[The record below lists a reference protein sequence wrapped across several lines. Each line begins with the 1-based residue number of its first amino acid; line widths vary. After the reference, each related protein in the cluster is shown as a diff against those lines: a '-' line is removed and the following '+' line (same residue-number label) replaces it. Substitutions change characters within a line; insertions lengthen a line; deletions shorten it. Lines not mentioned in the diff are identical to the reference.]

1 MAIIV
6 SCRCGRR
13 FAARANLA
21 GKTVNCPGCSQP
33 LTIPLPQAAA
43 TPKPAIDVACRC
55 GARFRAQSHL
65 WGQQFTCPRCGG
77 QVLVPDPLATPAIAE
92 VVPEDPVDVDE
103 DFSYA
108 VSEPVPRTVSTGL
121 PMRAVSNGAGG
132 GRQKRSMPESA
143 QMACGGLLGL
153 GILIVILVVGI
164 HSVSGPG
171 DIDAFGQTLS
181 VLSICLAAAA
191 IVSAVMI
198 WLRVP
203 VLGQVVGSLAAL
215 GALPAFPIGTLLS
228 VFILIKLMDRET
240 QAYLKG

>member
-1 MAIIV
+1 
-6 SCRCGRR
+6 
-13 FAARANLA
+13 
-21 GKTVNCPGCSQP
+21 
-33 LTIPLPQAAA
+33 
-43 TPKPAIDVACRC
+43 
-55 GARFRAQSHL
+55 
-65 WGQQFTCPRCGG
+65 
-77 QVLVPDPLATPAIAE
+77 
-92 VVPEDPVDVDE
+92 
-103 DFSYA
+103 
-108 VSEPVPRTVSTGL
+108 
-121 PMRAVSNGAGG
+121 
-132 GRQKRSMPESA
+132 
-143 QMACGGLLGL
+143 
-153 GILIVILVVGI
+153 VILVVGI